1 MPSIEAA
8 PDKERRVILPKR
20 KGEQR
25 LPVREGR
32 IQKEHGARTEV
43 AIFILLACFLSG
55 CFTGGTRWAP
65 GTPYPTWAD
74 RQRVFDESQMGQKI
88 KHELKVYVKERQ
100 EQIDARETKLKAMEE
115 RLRGQ
120 SPQVKEEKE
129 AFKKG
134 LLEYQS
140 LVKRLD
146 IEVQENKNVHMNQF
160 NAAFERAMRAISAR
174 WTPGSEDPNVLVIKM
189 IDREGGFKDV
199 QAPHPSTLK
208 LEDLRATLAQV
219 QDSLTALVTQLSVR
233 FKDLSLQRVAI
244 LPIVGPSEKASDP
257 VGAYLTD
264 KITNTFFI
272 AGQAKVVEHTAID
285 KIMAEL
291 ALGNSGRYDDT
302 SAQRVGRLL
311 AADTLIRGK
320 YTEISEGIIE
330 ITARAISVETGE
342 IVGVGSTTIPASL
355 LPNLLNY

>member
-1 MPSIEAA
+1 MRKGRVQ
-8 PDKERRVILPKR
+8 KERSA
-20 KGEQR
+20 GS
-25 LPVREGR
+25 
-32 IQKEHGARTEV
+32 GAAV
-43 AIFILLACFLSG
+43 CLLLACCLSG
-55 CFTGGTRWAP
+55 CFTGGARWAP
-65 GTPYPTWAD
+65 GAPYPTWAD
-74 RQRVFDESQMGQKI
+74 RQRVFDESQTGQKI
-88 KHELKVYVKERQ
+88 KRELQGYVEARQ
-100 EQIDARETKLKAMEE
+100 EQIDARETTLKAMED

-120 SPQVKEEKE
+120 YPQVKEEKE

-146 IEVQENKNVHMNQF
+146 AEVQANKKARMNQF
-160 NAAFERAMRAISAR
+160 NAAFERALSAISAQ
-174 WTPGSEDPNVLVIKM
+174 WTPGSEDPNVLVIRL
-189 IDREGGFKDV
+189 IDREAGFKDV
-199 QAPHPSTLK
+199 QAPHPGKLK

-257 VGAYLTD
+257 VGMYLTD

-272 AGQAKVVEHTAID
+272 AGQAKVVEHAAID

-291 ALGNSGRYDDT
+291 ALGNSGRYDDA

-355 LPNLLNY
+355 LPNLLKH